1 MSWDWSV
8 LVDARVSDGQV
19 DVVIGPVVW
28 IAAFGLL
35 ALWVVWQRPWRA
47 LKAPWKVSEISPTF
61 FGTTWKIVR
70 DSQTA
75 QLAHEAYVELITRKA
90 GLAFDEDHDV
100 IVEVYDSWYQLFGE
114 IRRLAR
120 RLDADSIA
128 RNADLRRLHD
138 LLIDVLNRGLRP
150 HLTEWQAK
158 FRRWYANE
166 ASNRPGESPQAI
178 QRDYSEYSQLV
189 TSLREANQLLITLA
203 QDLRRLSHGD
213 EESQS

>member
-19 DVVIGPVVW
+19 NVVIGPVVW

-90 GLAFDEDHDV
+90 GLAFDENHDV
-100 IVEVYDSWYQLFGE
+100 IVEVYDSWHQLFGE

-138 LLIDVLNRGLRP
+138 LLVDVLNRGLRP

-166 ASNRPGESPQAI
+166 ASNRPGDSPQAI
-178 QRDYSEYSQLV
+178 QRDYPEYSQLAA
-189 TSLREANQLLITLA
+189 SLRQANELLIALA

-213 EESQS
+213 EEPQS

>member
-8 LVDARVSDGQV
+8 LVDARIENGHL
-19 DVVIGPVVW
+19 DVEIGPIVW
-28 IAAFGLL
+28 IAGVGLL
-35 ALWVVWQRPWRA
+35 ALLVMWQKPWKA
-47 LKAPWKVSEISPTF
+47 LQIPWKVTEIAPTF

-70 DSQTA
+70 DGQTA

-90 GLAFDEDHDV
+90 GLAFDDNHDV
-100 IVEVYDSWYQLFGE
+100 IVEIYDSWYQLFGE

-120 RLDADSIA
+120 KLEADSIA

-138 LLIDVLNRGLRP
+138 LLVEVLNRGLRP

-166 ASNRPGESPQAI
+166 IAKAPSESPQEI
-178 QRDYSEYSQLV
+178 QRRYPEYSKLV
-189 TSLREANQLLITLA
+189 AGLRDANQVLMNLA
-203 QDLRRLSHGD
+203 QELRRLAHGD
-213 EESQS
+213 VESSP